1 LTITIAPQALK
12 EIAEAHSFIATDNRA
27 AAARLLERLNQ
38 VIRQLAGGELSGP
51 RVRLRRG
58 GIVRRWSVPPYRIY
72 YRRTRDQLR
81 VLRVYHQARRSI
93 EL

>member
-1 LTITIAPQALK
+1 MTITIAPQALK
-12 EIAEAHSFIATDNRA
+12 DIAAAHGFIANENLA
-27 AAARLLERLNQ
+27 AAARLLDKLNQ
-38 VIRQLAGGELSGP
+38 VIRQLADGELSGP

-58 GIVRRWSVPPYRIY
+58 GVVQCWSVPPYRIY